1 MQVID
6 TDNRNLS
13 VVVETMVGAAI
24 SPNETPGMAHHL
36 GIAGHPVFP
45 YEMTRR
51 HLQSKFGVGYRR
63 VSKASSDECD
73 RIELS

>member
-6 TDNRNLS
+6 TDHRNLS

-36 GIAGHPVFP
+36 GIAGHPVIP
-45 YEMTRR
+45 YELTRR
-51 HLQSKFGVGYRR
+51 HLDSKFGVGYHR
-63 VSKASSDECD
+63 VSKAAPDQ
-73 RIELS
+73 